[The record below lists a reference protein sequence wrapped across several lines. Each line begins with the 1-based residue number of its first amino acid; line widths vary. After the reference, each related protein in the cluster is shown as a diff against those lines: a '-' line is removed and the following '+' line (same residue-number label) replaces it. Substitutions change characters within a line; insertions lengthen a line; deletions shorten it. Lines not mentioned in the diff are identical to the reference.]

1 MMKKEADDVCPL
13 HTLPTSKMVEKGRA
27 GPRSPPTFCS
37 IGHRT
42 PVSPIDRCVK
52 VALFSCVCSFLKA

>member
-27 GPRSPPTFCS
+27 GPRSLPLSARSAITHPFLQL
-37 IGHRT
+37 
-42 PVSPIDRCVK
+42 IDVLR
-52 VALFSCVCSFLKA
+52 